1 MEHAGQMPDY
11 KARTKMTLLL
21 SNEEIDSM
29 LDVSLVL
36 DAVEQSQ
43 RAMAKGDALSSP
55 RIDTLAPTVAGEASA
70 TYGLKS
76 MSGLWPEAGVAAL
89 RINSDVLVWP
99 TVAGNLRR
107 DRLPTSTGR
116 WTGMIILYSMTTGEP
131 LMISPDGYISRLR
144 VGSTNALAARYLAR
158 ENSKVMAL
166 LGTGWQAGGQL
177 MAHCAVRAIE
187 TVKIF
192 SPNPANREKFCRELQ
207 ARVKAKLVNVDS
219 AEAAVK
225 DADIIVTGTNSMEPV
240 HKKEWLRP
248 GVHYSA
254 VKVQEFDQAF
264 LESVDRVFMFSKNPT
279 TTRPQLVKLDSVKSP
294 ESAGGWWQNRQG
306 AFWDKLEELPDLFT
320 GKIKGRESDTQT
332 TAFVNN
338 VGQGLQFCAVAKR
351 VYDEARAR
359 KIGRELPTEWFTQD
373 VHP

>member
-1 MEHAGQMPDY
+1 
-11 KARTKMTLLL
+11 MTLLL

-29 LDVSLVL
+29 LDVSMVL
-36 DAVEQSQ
+36 DAVEKSQ
-43 RAMAKGDALSSP
+43 RAMASSEALSSP
-55 RIDTLAPTVAGEASA
+55 RVDTLAPTVTGEASA
-70 TYGLKS
+70 TYSLKS

-99 TVAGNLRR
+99 TVAGNVRR

-116 WTGMIILYSMTTGEP
+116 WTGMLILYSMTTGEP

-144 VGSTNALAARYLAR
+144 VGATNGLAARYLAR
-158 ENSKVMAL
+158 ADARVMAL

-177 MAHCAVRAIE
+177 MAHCAVRPIE
-187 TVKIF
+187 MVKVF

-207 ARVKAKLVNVDS
+207 SRVQAKLINVDS
-219 AEAAVK
+219 AQAAVQ

-240 HKKEWLRP
+240 HRKEWLRP

-254 VKVQEFDQAF
+254 VKVQEMDQPF
-264 LESVDRVFMFSKNPT
+264 LDAIDRVFMFSKNPV
-279 TTRPQLVKLDSVKSP
+279 TTRPQTVKLDSVNTP
-294 ESAGGWWQNRQG
+294 EADGGWWQNRQG
-306 AFWDKLEELPDLFT
+306 PSWDRLQELPNLFI
-320 GKIKGRESDTQT
+320 GKAQGRENDRQT
-332 TAFVNN
+332 TAFINN

-351 VYDEARAR
+351 VYDEACAR
-359 KIGRELPTEWFTQD
+359 KLGRELPTEWFTQD